1 MGSRWLLSGDRRFV
15 APLIS
20 AVKNQPIMAR
30 AKPEIAYLLWGLCL
44 FGICGLHRFYA
55 GQIVWG
61 IVYLCTFGL
70 FGIGQLIDVVLVPGM
85 VKARNDQLRRK
96 YLAEWGEDG
105 LAMPIDQN
113 LVAAQAI
120 AQPKDDPMQ
129 LLLKAA
135 HANGG
140 KLSKAQV
147 AMHTGLSPE
156 RVEAL
161 LQDALHS
168 GYADVT
174 NDPDSGAVRYV
185 FDL

>member
-1 MGSRWLLSGDRRFV
+1 
-15 APLIS
+15 
-20 AVKNQPIMAR
+20 MAR
-30 AKPEIAYLLWGLCL
+30 AKTGTAYFLWALGFL
-44 FGICGLHRFYA
+44 GVSGLHRFYT

-70 FGIGQLIDVVLVPGM
+70 FGIGQLIDLVLVPGM

-105 LAMPIDQN
+105 LAMPMPIERN
-113 LVAAQAI
+113 LVTAQAI
-120 AQPKDDPMQ
+120 AQPQEDPML

-147 AMHTGLSPE
+147 ALHTGLSTE

-161 LQDALHS
+161 IQAALHS
-168 GYADVT
+168 GYADVI
-174 NDPDSGAVRYV
+174 NDPESGAVRYV

>member
-1 MGSRWLLSGDRRFV
+1 
-15 APLIS
+15 
-20 AVKNQPIMAR
+20 MAR
-30 AKPEIAYLLWGLCL
+30 AKTEIAYLLWAPGL

-55 GQIVWG
+55 GQIGWG
-61 IVYLCTFGL
+61 LLYLCTFGL

-96 YLAEWGEDG
+96 YLAEWGEGG
-105 LAMPIDQN
+105 LAMPVPIDRN
-113 LVAAQAI
+113 LVAVQAI
-120 AQPKDDPMQ
+120 AQPKEDSML

-147 AMHTGLSPE
+147 ALHTGLSPE
-156 RVEAL
+156 RVNAL
-161 LQDALHS
+161 IQDALHN
-168 GYADVT
+168 GYADVI

>member
-1 MGSRWLLSGDRRFV
+1 
-15 APLIS
+15 
-20 AVKNQPIMAR
+20 MAR
-30 AKPEIAYLLWGLCL
+30 AKTETAYMLWTLGFL
-44 FGICGLHRFYA
+44 GICGLHRFYA
-55 GQIVWG
+55 GQIVLG

-70 FGIGQLIDVVLVPGM
+70 FGFGQLIDLVLVPGM
-85 VKARNDQLRRK
+85 VKTRNEQLRRK

-105 LAMPIDQN
+105 LAMPVPIERN
-113 LVAAQAI
+113 LVTAQAI
-120 AQPKDDPMQ
+120 AQPKEDPMQ

-147 AMHTGLSPE
+147 ALHTGLSPE

-161 LQDALHS
+161 IQDALHN

-174 NDPDSGAVRYV
+174 NDPDSGAVRYI

>member
-1 MGSRWLLSGDRRFV
+1 
-15 APLIS
+15 
-20 AVKNQPIMAR
+20 MAR
-30 AKPEIAYLLWGLCL
+30 AKTETAYLLWALCL

-61 IVYLCTFGL
+61 VIYLFTFGL
-70 FGIGQLIDVVLVPGM
+70 FGFGQLIDLVLVPGM
-85 VKARNDQLRRK
+85 VKTRNDQLRRK

-105 LAMPIDQN
+105 LAMPVPIGRT
-113 LVAAQAI
+113 LVTAQAI
-120 AQPKDDPMQ
+120 AQPKEDPML

-147 AMHTGLSPE
+147 ALHTGLSTE

-161 LQDALHS
+161 IQTALHS
-168 GYADVT
+168 GYADVI
-174 NDPDSGAVRYV
+174 NDPESGAVRYV
-185 FDL
+185 FDV

>member
-1 MGSRWLLSGDRRFV
+1 
-15 APLIS
+15 
-20 AVKNQPIMAR
+20 MAR
-30 AKPEIAYLLWGLCL
+30 AKTGIAYLLWALCL

-70 FGIGQLIDVVLVPGM
+70 FGIGQLIDLVLVPGM

-96 YLAEWGEDG
+96 YLAEWSEDG
-105 LAMPIDQN
+105 LAMPVPIDRK
-113 LVAAQAI
+113 LVAAQPQA
-120 AQPKDDPMQ
+120 DPMQ

-140 KLSKAQV
+140 NLSKAQV
-147 AMHTGLSPE
+147 ALHTGLSPE

-161 LQDALHS
+161 IQAALHS

-174 NDPDSGAVRYV
+174 NDY
-185 FDL
+185 

>member
-1 MGSRWLLSGDRRFV
+1 
-15 APLIS
+15 
-20 AVKNQPIMAR
+20 MAR
-30 AKPEIAYLLWGLCL
+30 AKTGTAYLLWALCL

-61 IVYLCTFGL
+61 LVYLCTFGL
-70 FGIGQLIDVVLVPGM
+70 FGLGQLIDLVLVPGM
-85 VKARNDQLRRK
+85 VKDRNDQLRRK
-96 YLAEWGEDG
+96 YLAEWSEDG
-105 LAMPIDQN
+105 LAMPVPIERKS
-113 LVAAQAI
+113 VAAQAI
-120 AQPKDDPMQ
+120 AQPKEDPMQ

-147 AMHTGLSPE
+147 ALHTGLSPE
-156 RVEAL
+156 RVDAL
-161 LQDALHS
+161 IQAALHS
-168 GYADVT
+168 GYADIT

>member
-1 MGSRWLLSGDRRFV
+1 M
-15 APLIS
+15 
-20 AVKNQPIMAR
+20 VK
-30 AKPEIAYLLWGLCL
+30 AKTETAYLLWALCL

-70 FGIGQLIDVVLVPGM
+70 LGIGQLIDLVLVPGM

-105 LAMPIDQN
+105 LVMPVPIDRN
-113 LVAAQAI
+113 LVAAQVSAPPQ
-120 AQPKDDPMQ
+120 ADPML

-147 AMHTGLSPE
+147 ALHTGLSPE

-161 LQDALHS
+161 IQTALHS

-174 NDPDSGAVRYV
+174 NDPESGAVRYV

>member
-1 MGSRWLLSGDRRFV
+1 MS
-15 APLIS
+15 
-20 AVKNQPIMAR
+20 R
-30 AKPEIAYLLWGLCL
+30 AKTRTAYLLWALGFLG
-44 FGICGLHRFYA
+44 FCGLHRFYA
-55 GQIVWG
+55 GQAVWG
-61 IVYLCTFGL
+61 VVYLLTFGL
-70 FGIGQLIDVVLVPGM
+70 FGMGQLIDLVLVPGM
-85 VKARNDQLRRK
+85 VKTRNEQLRRK

-105 LAMPIDQN
+105 LAMPVPIERN

-120 AQPKDDPMQ
+120 AQPPEDPML

-147 AMHTGLSPE
+147 ALHTGLSPE
-156 RVEAL
+156 RVNAL
-161 LQDALHS
+161 IQDALHN
-168 GYADVT
+168 GYADVA

>member
-1 MGSRWLLSGDRRFV
+1 
-15 APLIS
+15 
-20 AVKNQPIMAR
+20 MAR
-30 AKPEIAYLLWGLCL
+30 AKTGTAYLLWTLCL

-55 GQIVWG
+55 GQILWG
-61 IVYLCTFGL
+61 VIYLCTFGL
-70 FGIGQLIDVVLVPGM
+70 FGIGQLIDLVLVPGM
-85 VKARNDQLRRK
+85 VKDRNDQLRRK
-96 YLAEWGEDG
+96 YLAEWSEDG
-105 LAMPIDQN
+105 LTMPVSIDRN
-113 LVAAQAI
+113 LVVAQAG
-120 AQPKDDPMQ
+120 AQLQADPMQ

-161 LQDALHS
+161 IQAALHS
-168 GYADVT
+168 GYADVM

-185 FDL
+185 FDV

>member
-1 MGSRWLLSGDRRFV
+1 
-15 APLIS
+15 
-20 AVKNQPIMAR
+20 MAR
-30 AKPEIAYLLWGLCL
+30 AKTETAYLLWALCF
-44 FGICGLHRFYA
+44 FGFCGLHRFYA

-61 IVYLCTFGL
+61 FIYFFTFGL
-70 FGIGQLIDVVLVPGM
+70 FGIGQLIDLVLVPGM

-96 YLAEWGEDG
+96 YLAEWGDDG
-105 LAMPIDQN
+105 LVMPVPIDRN
-113 LVAAQAI
+113 LVAAQVS
-120 AQPKDDPMQ
+120 AQPQADPML

-147 AMHTGLSPE
+147 ALHTGLSPE

-161 LQDALHS
+161 IQAALHS

-174 NDPDSGAVRYV
+174 NDPESGAVRYV

>member
-1 MGSRWLLSGDRRFV
+1 
-15 APLIS
+15 
-20 AVKNQPIMAR
+20 MAR
-30 AKPEIAYLLWGLCL
+30 AKTETAYLLWALGL

-55 GQIVWG
+55 GQTVWG
-61 IVYLCTFGL
+61 IVYLLTFGL
-70 FGIGQLIDVVLVPGM
+70 FGIGQLVDLVLVPAM
-85 VKARNDQLRRK
+85 VKTRNDQLRRK

-105 LAMPIDQN
+105 LAMPVPADRN
-113 LVAAQAI
+113 LVAAQAVS
-120 AQPKDDPMQ
+120 QPQEDPMQ

-147 AMHTGLSPE
+147 ALHTGLSTE

-161 LQDALHS
+161 IQAALRS
-168 GYADVT
+168 GYADVA

>member
-1 MGSRWLLSGDRRFV
+1 ML
-15 APLIS
+15 
-20 AVKNQPIMAR
+20 
-30 AKPEIAYLLWGLCL
+30 
-44 FGICGLHRFYA
+44 
-55 GQIVWG
+55 
-61 IVYLCTFGL
+61 
-70 FGIGQLIDVVLVPGM
+70 
-85 VKARNDQLRRK
+85 
-96 YLAEWGEDG
+96 
-105 LAMPIDQN
+105 
-113 LVAAQAI
+113 
-120 AQPKDDPMQ
+120 

-147 AMHTGLSPE
+147 ALHTGLSPE

-161 LQDALHS
+161 IQTALHS

>member
-1 MGSRWLLSGDRRFV
+1 MS
-15 APLIS
+15 
-20 AVKNQPIMAR
+20 R
-30 AKPEIAYLLWGLCL
+30 AKTRTAYLLWALGL
-44 FGICGLHRFYA
+44 FGFCGLHRFYA
-55 GQIVWG
+55 GQTVWG
-61 IVYLCTFGL
+61 VVYLFTFGL
-70 FGIGQLIDVVLVPGM
+70 FGIGQLIDLVLVPGM
-85 VKARNDQLRRK
+85 VKTRNEQLRRK
-96 YLAEWGEDG
+96 YLAEWSEDG
-105 LAMPIDQN
+105 LAMPMPRDRN
-113 LVAAQAI
+113 LVAVQAI
-120 AQPKDDPMQ
+120 AQPKEDPML

-147 AMHTGLSPE
+147 ALHTGLSPE

-161 LQDALHS
+161 IQAALHS

>member
-1 MGSRWLLSGDRRFV
+1 
-15 APLIS
+15 
-20 AVKNQPIMAR
+20 MAK
-30 AKPEIAYLLWGLCL
+30 AKTETAYLLWALCL

-70 FGIGQLIDVVLVPGM
+70 FGIGQLIDLVLVPGM

-105 LAMPIDQN
+105 LVMPVPIDRN
-113 LVAAQAI
+113 LVAAQVSAPPQ
-120 AQPKDDPMQ
+120 ADPML

-147 AMHTGLSPE
+147 ALHTGLSPE

-161 LQDALHS
+161 IQTALHS

-174 NDPDSGAVRYV
+174 NDPESGAVRYV

>member
-1 MGSRWLLSGDRRFV
+1 
-15 APLIS
+15 
-20 AVKNQPIMAR
+20 MAR
-30 AKPEIAYLLWGLCL
+30 AKTGIAYLLWALCL

-70 FGIGQLIDVVLVPGM
+70 FGIGQLIDLVLMPGM

-96 YLAEWGEDG
+96 YLAEWSEDG
-105 LAMPIDQN
+105 LAMPVPIDRK
-113 LVAAQAI
+113 LVAAQPQA
-120 AQPKDDPMQ
+120 DPMQ
-129 LLLKAA
+129 LLLRAA

-140 KLSKAQV
+140 NLSKAQV
-147 AMHTGLSPE
+147 ALHTGLSPE

-161 LQDALHS
+161 IQAALHS

-174 NDPDSGAVRYV
+174 NDPESGAVRYV

>member
-1 MGSRWLLSGDRRFV
+1 
-15 APLIS
+15 
-20 AVKNQPIMAR
+20 MAR
-30 AKPEIAYLLWGLCL
+30 AKTGIAYLLWALCL

-70 FGIGQLIDVVLVPGM
+70 FGIGQLIDLVLVPGM

-96 YLAEWGEDG
+96 YLAEWSEDG
-105 LAMPIDQN
+105 LAMLVPIDRK
-113 LVAAQAI
+113 LVAAQP
-120 AQPKDDPMQ
+120 QVDPMQ

-140 KLSKAQV
+140 NLSKAQV
-147 AMHTGLSPE
+147 ALHTGLSPE

-161 LQDALHS
+161 IQAALHS

-174 NDPDSGAVRYV
+174 NDPESGAVRYV